1 MARGKRFCEKWMAA
15 GAAAALCL
23 GMSCAAQAD
32 QFGIRATGGIG
43 THGINKA
50 DLGLIWNPDI
60 TWWDTGN
67 WHFALIGEAHVARWF
82 AKDGRDIYAAGV
94 TPILRFIKKIGRG
107 AWRER
112 EGQDV
117 K

>member
-23 GMSCAAQAD
+23 GMSFAAQAD

-50 DLGLIWNPDI
+50 DLGLLWNQDI
-60 TWWDTGN
+60 TWWDTGH
-67 WHFALIGEAHVARWF
+67 WHFPLICQAHGARGF
-82 AKDGRDIYAAGV
+82 AMDGAGFYAAGV
-94 TPILRFIKKIGRG
+94 TPLHPFLK
-107 AWRER
+107 
-112 EGQDV
+112 
-117 K
+117 